1 MSVPADAAA
10 APRPL
15 CALSRRFRRRPGRRA
30 RQKPFNIAAAVVAAA
45 YTTLGVI
52 AIALIGA
59 TINDRANDVVILSA
73 LDAPPKPCGA
83 VPSLARL
90 MYDFNAYRWSD
101 ITELP
106 VSDAG
111 VLKTA
116 QEHLCSS
123 TDVDMF
129 LSQLWA
135 GVKRDDFDGADAA
148 SVALE
153 VCNQTKVRNVPWKE
167 LQGEGHL
174 DPRERLRRAYLR
186 AQPAFYH
193 FWPRFRSGGVCAG
206 DSNPLTEAACGADAD
221 GFLVTQL
228 YHAASPL
235 PLLGYKNTLPTDG
248 EMLVRLMALGLVAT
262 WDYTENSNQCFQNGA
277 AVADRKDAA
286 TVRRPLRRGQQQRR
300 RLSRPDHRRVH
311 QRRHNLHLAARR
323 VEHRWPLH
331 PRARLRRRL
340 LRDIH
345 DVVRRRGG
353 TGRVEHPPRRQEH
366 ALRGQQGAA
375 GAADGHLPPSPP
387 SPPPPHAAQRRAP
400 RTCAWRARARDQRGG
415 HRAPLRAPAH

>member
-1 MSVPADAAA
+1 MQSGAWRGRRPA
-10 APRPL
+10 
-15 CALSRRFRRRPGRRA
+15 RFRPRRGAARA
-30 RQKPFNIAAAVVAAA
+30 EKPF
-45 YTTLGVI
+45 TPPLGVI
-52 AIALIGA
+52 TLAIALIGA
-59 TINDRANDVVILSA
+59 TINDRANDVVLLSA
-73 LDAPPKPCGA
+73 LDAPPKPCGMA

-123 TDVDMF
+123 TDVDTA

-135 GVKRDDFDGADAA
+135 GVKRDDFDGADPA

-286 TVRRPLRRGQQQRR
+286 TLCADLYDPANNNAAAF
-300 RLSRPDHRRVH
+300 PDLTAGVSTSDGTTFTWPPAESNNDGHYILVPGCVDDYYATYTTWCVGE
-311 QRRHNLHLAARR
+311 AA
-323 VEHRWPLH
+323 
-331 PRARLRRRL
+331 
-340 LRDIH
+340 
-345 DVVRRRGG
+345 
-353 TGRVEHPPRRQEH
+353 TGRVGHAPRRQEH
-366 ALRGQQGAA
+366 ALRGQHGAA
-375 GAADGHLPPSPP
+375 GAAGPPAAVAAVAAAAH
-387 SPPPPHAAQRRAP
+387 HAAQRRHRARAP
-400 RTCAWRARARDQRGG
+400 LRARARDQRGG
-415 HRAPLRAPAH
+415 HRAPLRPPAH